1 MAPDQASTRRTSDGN
16 RLPRTHITYDVETGG
31 AIEKR
36 ELPFVVGILADL
48 SGNGSLVK
56 APTLENRAFV
66 DIDRDHFDALLGS
79 LQPRITFTVQSAL
92 SGRIE
97 PLNIELTFKIFSDF
111 SPEKILGQVPE
122 LKDISSDQV
131 HAQLNLILHSKP
143 LQALEASWRGLHQL
157 VMNTETGPLLTLRL
171 LDVTKE
177 ELRLDLESAVDFDQS
192 LLFQRV
198 SEQRDSTL
206 GGSPFGVLL
215 GDYAFGQDMA
225 EIQMLTGLSNVA
237 AAVHAPFLT
246 AASSAMF
253 NLQGLGDLDW
263 PRELSKI
270 FEGPECVDWLTFRDS
285 ENSRYVAMVVPR
297 YLARPPYDAQ
307 NWPVPGMPTFT
318 EDVHV
323 SDVSLADDPK
333 AATYTDPDKFLW
345 GNAAWLLVQ
354 RITEAFARHHW
365 CAAIQGVEGGGAV
378 SGLPV
383 YAFNTRRGGLAA
395 ESATEVGISDDRE
408 QELENLSFIA
418 LCYRESANAAVFFG
432 SQTTNRPKRYFNV
445 ETDASAR
452 LGSLLPYILATSRFA
467 HYIEAIMR
475 SKIGSFMTRT
485 NVESYLNS
493 WIAGYVLLDDNATQ
507 KINAQYPLR
516 EAKIVVTDVPG
527 QPGSYLATMFL
538 RPHFQLEELTVSI
551 RVVVELPK

>member
-1 MAPDQASTRRTSDGN
+1 MAPEQENTHRTSDSHL
-16 RLPRTHITYDVETGG
+16 LPRTHITYDVETGG
-31 AIEKR
+31 ALEKR

-97 PLNIELTFKIFSDF
+97 PLNIELTFNTFSDF

-122 LKDISSDQV
+122 LKDLSSDQV

-192 LLFQRV
+192 LLFQRI
-198 SEQRDSTL
+198 SEQRDSIL

-215 GDYAFGQDMA
+215 GDYAFGRDTA
-225 EIQMLTGLSNVA
+225 EIQMLTGLSNIA

-246 AASSAMF
+246 AASPALF
-253 NLQGLGDLDW
+253 DLKGFDVLDL
-263 PRELSKI
+263 PRELSQI
-270 FEGPECVDWLTFRDS
+270 FESIECMNWLAFRDS

-307 NWPVPGMPTFT
+307 NWPVQGMPTFT

-323 SDVSLADDPK
+323 NDISQADDPK
-333 AATYTDPDKFLW
+333 AAPYTDPEKFLW
-345 GNAAWLLVQ
+345 GNAAWLLAQ
-354 RITEAFARHHW
+354 RITEAFALYHW
-365 CAAIQGVEGGGAV
+365 CAAIQGIEGGGAV

-383 YAFNTRRGGLAA
+383 YAFNTRRGGLA
-395 ESATEVGISDDRE
+395 ESATEVRISDDRE

-418 LCYRESANAAVFFG
+418 LCYCESANAAVFFG

-445 ETDASAR
+445 DTDACAR

-475 SKIGSFMTRT
+475 SKIGSFMTRA
-485 NVESYLNS
+485 NVESYLNN

>member
-1 MAPDQASTRRTSDGN
+1 MAPEQENTHRTSDSHL
-16 RLPRTHITYDVETGG
+16 LPRTHIAYDVETGG
-31 AIEKR
+31 ALEKR

-97 PLNIELTFKIFSDF
+97 PLNIELTFNTFSDF

-122 LKDISSDQV
+122 LKDLSSDQV

-198 SEQRDSTL
+198 SEPRDGTL
-206 GGSPFGVLL
+206 CGSPFGILL

-246 AASSAMF
+246 AASPAMF

-263 PRELSKI
+263 PRELSTI
-270 FEGPECVDWLTFRDS
+270 FESPECVDWLAFRDS

-307 NWPVPGMPTFT
+307 NWPVQGMPTFT

-333 AATYTDPDKFLW
+333 AAPYTDPEKFLW
-345 GNAAWLLVQ
+345 GNAAWLLAQ
-354 RITEAFARHHW
+354 RITEAFALYHW
-365 CAAIQGVEGGGAV
+365 CAAIQGIEGGGAV

-383 YAFNTRRGGLAA
+383 YAFNTRRGGLA
-395 ESATEVGISDDRE
+395 ESATEVRISDDRE

-418 LCYRESANAAVFFG
+418 LCYCESANAAVFFG

-445 ETDASAR
+445 DTDACAR

-475 SKIGSFMTRT
+475 SKIGSFMTRA
-485 NVESYLNS
+485 NVESYLNN